1 MDHLQTACPP
11 PPGGVFGPLGSMGAS
26 CMREGHTCFE
36 IHIGSKMKNIF
47 PQARLVEK
55 YITYIIFS
63 KGIFFSVALQL

>member
-1 MDHLQTACPP
+1 
-11 PPGGVFGPLGSMGAS
+11 MGAS